1 MEVFFLATAMHPECQ
16 KAAQA
21 ELDAVVGPARLPDM
35 GDREALPYLDAVL
48 MEVYRCVWRSD
59 LCVLGGRCSV

>member
-1 MEVFFLATAMHPECQ
+1 MVLHPDVLRR
-16 KAAQA
+16 AQA

-59 LCVLGGRCSV
+59 LCSSRGR